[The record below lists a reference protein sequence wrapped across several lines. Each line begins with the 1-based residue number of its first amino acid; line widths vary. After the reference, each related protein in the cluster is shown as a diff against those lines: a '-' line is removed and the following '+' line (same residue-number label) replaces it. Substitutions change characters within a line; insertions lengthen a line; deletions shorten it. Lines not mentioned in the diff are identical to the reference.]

1 MTDAIFFALAD
12 SSRREILRRLSRRGP
27 LPTGALTDIPGLTR
41 QGASRHLAILEDS
54 GLIRS
59 KRRGR
64 IVMREIDQ
72 KAIRGAQAWLDSLA
86 EKWEA
91 RLESLAAQYED

>member
-1 MTDAIFFALAD
+1 
-12 SSRREILRRLSRRGP
+12 
-27 LPTGALTDIPGLTR
+27 
-41 QGASRHLAILEDS
+41 
-54 GLIRS
+54 
-59 KRRGR
+59 
-64 IVMREIDQ
+64 MREIDQ